1 MTDILEEVLSDKN
14 EEKKLYYFK
23 KFLPITIILT
33 LIVILFML
41 INNWRNEKEIE
52 NNQKTG
58 DILVKS
64 IALINDN
71 KDLAIKS
78 LDNLMAT
85 SNNRVEGL
93 AAIEQVSIKIHQG
106 NFIEAKTLLKEVIDN
121 NNYDELTSAYA
132 HLIWLSL
139 MIDEPNLSD
148 VNINEIEKYLSYF
161 DDENKP
167 FFGTANI
174 IKATWYI
181 KNNSKDLAKNTLKKV
196 ISLESTTQTV
206 KEQAKALLLNLQQ

>member
-1 MTDILEEVLSDKN
+1 MTDILQEVLSDKN

-23 KFLPITIILT
+23 KILPITIILT

-41 INNWRNEKEIE
+41 INNWRDRKEIE

-78 LDNLMAT
+78 LDNLMVT
-85 SNNRVEGL
+85 SNNKVNGL
-93 AAIEQVSIKIHQG
+93 AAIKQVSIKIHQG
-106 NFIEAKTLLKEVIDN
+106 DFIEATTLLKRVIDN

-132 HLIWLSL
+132 HLVWLSL

-148 VNINEIEKYLSYF
+148 ININEIEKYLNYF

-167 FFGTANI
+167 FFGTASI
-174 IKATWYI
+174 IKAIWYI
-181 KNNSKDLAKNTLKKV
+181 RNNSKDLAENTLKKV

-206 KEQAKALLLNLQQ
+206 KEQAKALLSNLQ

>member
-1 MTDILEEVLSDKN
+1 MTDILQEVLSDKN

-23 KFLPITIILT
+23 KILPITIILT

-41 INNWRNEKEIE
+41 INNWRDRKAIE

-58 DILVKS
+58 DILAKS

-71 KDLAIKS
+71 KELAIKS
-78 LDNLMAT
+78 LDNLMTT
-85 SNNRVEGL
+85 STNKVSGL
-93 AAIEQVSIKIHQG
+93 AAIEQASIKIHQG
-106 NFIEAKTLLKEVIDN
+106 DFIEARTLLKKVIDN
-121 NNYDELTSAYA
+121 NNYDELTNAYA
-132 HLIWLSL
+132 HLVWLSL
-139 MIDEPNLSD
+139 MIDEPNSSD
-148 VNINEIEKYLSYF
+148 VNTNEIEKYLNYF

-174 IKATWYI
+174 IKAIWYI
-181 KNNSKDLAKNTLKKV
+181 NNNSKDLAEDTLKKL

-206 KEQAKALLLNLQQ
+206 KEQAKALLANLQ

>member
-1 MTDILEEVLSDKN
+1 MADILQEVLSDKN

-23 KFLPITIILT
+23 KILPITIILT

-41 INNWRNEKEIE
+41 INNWRDRKAIK

-58 DILVKS
+58 DILAKS

-78 LDNLMAT
+78 LDNLMTT
-85 SNNRVEGL
+85 SNNKVSGL
-93 AAIEQVSIKIHQG
+93 AAIEQASIKIHQG
-106 NFIEAKTLLKEVIDN
+106 DFIEARTLLKKVIDN

-132 HLIWLSL
+132 RLVWLSL
-139 MIDEPNLSD
+139 MIDDPNLSD
-148 VNINEIEKYLSYF
+148 ININAIEKYLNYF

-181 KNNSKDLAKNTLKKV
+181 RNNSKDLAENTLKKL
-196 ISLESTTQTV
+196 ISLESTTQVV
-206 KEQAKALLLNLQQ
+206 KEQAKALLLNLQ

>member
-41 INNWRNEKEIE
+41 INNWYNGKEIE

-78 LDNLMAT
+78 LDNLIAT
-85 SNNRVEGL
+85 SNNKIEGL
-93 AAIEQVSIKIHQG
+93 AAIKQVSIKIHQG
-106 NFIEAKTLLKEVIDN
+106 DFIEARTLLEKVIN
-121 NNYDELTSAYA
+121 NNTYDELTSAYA
-132 HLIWLSL
+132 RIVWLSL
-139 MIDEPNLSD
+139 MIDEPSLSD
-148 VNINEIEKYLSYF
+148 VNINEIEKHLNYF

-181 KNNSKDLAKNTLKKV
+181 RNNSKDLAKNTLKKV
-196 ISLESTTQTV
+196 LSLESTTQVV
-206 KEQAKALLLNLQQ
+206 KEQAKALLSNLQ

>member
-1 MTDILEEVLSDKN
+1 MTDLLQEVLSDKN

-41 INNWRNEKEIE
+41 INNWRDRKEIE

-85 SNNRVEGL
+85 SSNKANGL
-93 AAIEQVSIKIHQG
+93 AVIEQVSIKIHQG
-106 NFIEAKTLLKEVIDN
+106 DFIEARTLLKEVIDN

-132 HLIWLSL
+132 HLVWLSL
-139 MIDEPNLSD
+139 MIDKPNSSD
-148 VNINEIEKYLSYF
+148 VNNNEIEKYLNYF

-181 KNNSKDLAKNTLKKV
+181 RNNSKDLAENTLKKL

-206 KEQAKALLLNLQQ
+206 KEQAKALLANLQ

>member
-1 MTDILEEVLSDKN
+1 MTDILQEVLSDKN

-41 INNWRNEKEIE
+41 INNWRNGKEIE

-78 LDNLMAT
+78 LDNLMTT
-85 SNNRVEGL
+85 SNNKVEGL

-106 NFIEAKTLLKEVIDN
+106 DFIEARTLLKKVIDN

-132 HLIWLSL
+132 RLLWLSL
-139 MIDEPNLSD
+139 MIDDPNLSD
-148 VNINEIEKYLSYF
+148 ININEIEKYLNYF

-174 IKATWYI
+174 IKAIWYI
-181 KNNSKDLAKNTLKKV
+181 RNNSKDLAENTLKKL
-196 ISLESTTQTV
+196 ISLESITQVV
-206 KEQAKALLLNLQQ
+206 KDQAKALLLNLQ

>member
-1 MTDILEEVLSDKN
+1 MTDILQEVLSDKN

-23 KFLPITIILT
+23 KILPITIILT

-41 INNWRNEKEIE
+41 INNWLDRKAIE

-58 DILVKS
+58 DILAKS

-71 KDLAIKS
+71 KELAIKS
-78 LDNLMAT
+78 LDNLMTT
-85 SNNRVEGL
+85 STNKVSGL
-93 AAIEQVSIKIHQG
+93 AAIEQASIKIHQG
-106 NFIEAKTLLKEVIDN
+106 DFIEARTLLKKVIDN
-121 NNYDELTSAYA
+121 NNYDELTNAYA
-132 HLIWLSL
+132 HLVWLSL

-148 VNINEIEKYLSYF
+148 VNTNEIEKYLNYF

-174 IKATWYI
+174 IKAIWYI
-181 KNNSKDLAKNTLKKV
+181 NNNSKDLAEDTLKKL

-206 KEQAKALLLNLQQ
+206 KEQAKALLANLQ